1 MKVTQIKD
9 LVNSSLK
16 ELNGTSELLNED
28 LSNVVDVGTE
38 IFDTENVDNFFEC

>member
-16 ELNGTSELLNED
+16 ELHGSSVLLKED
-28 LSNVVDVGTE
+28 LSNVADVGTE
-38 IFDTENVDNFFEC
+38 IFDTDNV